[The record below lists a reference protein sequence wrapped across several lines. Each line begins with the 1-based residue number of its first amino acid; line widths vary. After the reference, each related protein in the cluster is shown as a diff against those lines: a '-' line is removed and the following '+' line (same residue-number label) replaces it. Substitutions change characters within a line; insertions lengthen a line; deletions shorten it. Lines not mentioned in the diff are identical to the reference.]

1 MRAADLSLHPRKK
14 VVPALVTADNKSNIP
29 SDKAGKRCKRA
40 APTRLSLLS
49 GGVQLRLK
57 QGATD
62 VKGRDVMK
70 FKAPALALVALI
82 LTVDLLRQTSFVR
95 AANVDG
101 PSDSARIARFETLL
115 ESLRQDLKIPAY
127 SAAIVKDQKVIWA
140 KGFGY
145 ADVEK
150 KIPATEHTPYHLASL
165 TKTFASTILMQL
177 VQDGKVKLD
186 DPVSKY
192 GILLESDGVIRVRH
206 LLSHTSEG
214 NPGEQYRYNGNRF
227 SELDKVIQRAS
238 GKSFAELLIANILDP
253 LGMNET
259 APNVPRIV
267 STKSPNP
274 EGQAAEADAKAAV
287 MDIVAGYNSGNVD
300 QIERR
305 LAPQQNRFQGEGGFL
320 TSFIDASELRGAF
333 QAGFKLKFE
342 IHNLEAAVYGDS
354 AVTTFYMGGTIT
366 PPNGPQRTEGPWRSS
381 YFWNKQDGAWK
392 LVHAH
397 QSALGSG
404 IITEKHQQRF
414 DTVVKTLAQ
423 PYALDREFNITKIS
437 YPQGF
442 STAAGLI
449 STVLDMAK
457 YDIAIDQNKFL
468 TKETQQLAF
477 TPAVST
483 KGEALPY
490 GLGWFTQN
498 YKGTKMLWHYGYWT
512 GNSSFILKVPEQNIT
527 FIIMANSDNLSR
539 PTDLG
544 SGNALSSTVGMAFLN
559 TFIFPKKFGESMP
572 EITWN
577 APVTEVKKQLNVVA
591 AKPYA
596 DLYRTDLVTKFRI
609 YQSVGRTTDAAQL
622 MKMYGE
628 IYSKPMPD
636 DLVKLPVIAEIVQVL
651 NNEDKSVAFSLAS
664 SQDVRIFAIGEGQA
678 GEMFDYGWIED
689 VDKGSRVWEMQ
700 EAKTAHAGGAPK
712 NRKVDVQITLPPG
725 SYKLRYKSDDSH
737 AFDHWNSLPPDI
749 NFWGIAIYKK

>member
-1 MRAADLSLHPRKK
+1 MEIQRE
-14 VVPALVTADNKSNIP
+14 I
-29 SDKAGKRCKRA
+29 
-40 APTRLSLLS
+40 
-49 GGVQLRLK
+49 
-57 QGATD
+57 
-62 VKGRDVMK
+62 VMK
-70 FKAPALALVALI
+70 FKASLLVALI
-82 LTVDLLRQTSFVR
+82 LTVALLGQTLFVPSTV
-95 AANVDG
+95 AHSADYLDG
-101 PSDSARIARFETLL
+101 SSDSARIARLETLL
-115 ESLRQDLKIPAY
+115 ESLRQELKIPAY

-140 KGFGY
+140 RGFGY
-145 ADVEK
+145 ADVEN

-177 VQDGKVKLD
+177 VQEGKIKLD

-192 GILLESDGVIRVRH
+192 GITLESHGVITVRH

-227 SELDKVIQRAS
+227 AELDKVVERAT
-238 GKSFAELLIANILDP
+238 GKSFAELLITNILDP

-259 APNVPRIV
+259 APNVPRMV
-267 STKSPNP
+267 STKSPTTAG
-274 EGQAAEADAKAAV
+274 EAVRAAEPEVKAAV
-287 MDIVAGYNSGNVD
+287 MDIIAGFNTGNVE

-320 TSFIDASELRGAF
+320 ISFIDATELRTAF
-333 QAGFKLKFE
+333 RAGFKVKME
-342 IHNLEAAVYGDS
+342 VQNLEVAVYGDS
-354 AVTTFYMGGTIT
+354 AIATFFAGTTIT
-366 PPNGPQRTEGPWRSS
+366 PPNGPQRTEGPWRTS
-381 YFWNKQDGAWK
+381 YVWNKQGGAWK

-397 QSALGSG
+397 QSPLGRG
-404 IITEKHQQRF
+404 LITEKHQQRF

-423 PYALDREFNITKIS
+423 PYALDREFKTTKIS

-442 STAAGLI
+442 GTAAGLI

-477 TPAVST
+477 TPTVST
-483 KGEALPY
+483 KGGPLPY

-498 YKGTKMLWHYGYWT
+498 YKGTKLLWHYGYWT

-544 SGNALSSTVGMAFLN
+544 SGDALSSAVSMAFLK
-559 TFIFPKKFGESMP
+559 TFIFPEKFGESIP
-572 EITWN
+572 EISWN
-577 APVTEVKKQLNVVA
+577 APITELKNQLNVIA

-596 DLYRTDLVTKFRI
+596 DLYPKDLVTKFRI
-609 YQSVGRTTDAAQL
+609 YQSVGRAADAAQL
-622 MKMYGE
+622 MKTYGE
-628 IYSKPMPD
+628 LFSKPMPE
-636 DLVKLPVIAEIVQVL
+636 DLVKLPVIAQIVQVL
-651 NNEDKSVAFSLAS
+651 DNEDKSVAFSLEA

-700 EAKTAHAGGAPK
+700 EPKTAHAGGAAK
-712 NRKVDVQITLPPG
+712 NRKVDVQITLPAG
-725 SYKLRYKSDDSH
+725 NYKLRYKSDDSH

>member
-1 MRAADLSLHPRKK
+1 
-14 VVPALVTADNKSNIP
+14 
-29 SDKAGKRCKRA
+29 
-40 APTRLSLLS
+40 
-49 GGVQLRLK
+49 
-57 QGATD
+57 
-62 VKGRDVMK
+62 MK
-70 FKAPALALVALI
+70 FKAPGLVALI
-82 LTVDLLRQTSFVR
+82 LTVTLLGQTLFGFDR
-95 AANVDG
+95 ATATVAHIADHMDRS
-101 PSDSARIARFETLL
+101 SDSARIAGLETLL
-115 ESLRQDLKIPAY
+115 ESLRQELKIPAY

-145 ADVEK
+145 ADVEN

-177 VQDGKVKLD
+177 VQEGKIKLD

-192 GILLESDGVIRVRH
+192 GITLESDGVIRVRH

-227 SELDKVIQRAS
+227 AELDKVVERAT
-238 GKSFAELLIANILDP
+238 GKSFGELLIANILDP

-267 STKSPNP
+267 STKSPTTA
-274 EGQAAEADAKAAV
+274 GQAAEAEVKAAV
-287 MDIVAGYNSGNVD
+287 MDIIAGYNAGNVE

-320 TSFIDASELRGAF
+320 TSFIDAAELRAAL

-342 IHNLEAAVYGDS
+342 VNNLEAAVYGDS
-354 AVTTFYMGGTIT
+354 AIATFFVGGTIT
-366 PPNGPQRTEGPWRSS
+366 PPNGPPRTEGPWRTS
-381 YFWNKQDGAWK
+381 YVWNKQDGAWK

-397 QSALGSG
+397 QSALGRA

-423 PYALDREFNITKIS
+423 PYALDREFKITKIS

-477 TPAVST
+477 TPTVST
-483 KGEALPY
+483 KGEPLPY

-498 YKGTKMLWHYGYWT
+498 YKGTKLIWHYGYWT
-512 GNSSFILKVPEQNIT
+512 GNSSFILKVAEQNIT

-544 SGNALSSTVGMAFLN
+544 SGDALSSPVGMAFLK
-559 TFIFPKKFGESMP
+559 TFIFPEKFGESIP
-572 EITWN
+572 EISWN
-577 APVTEVKKQLNVVA
+577 APVTELKNQLNVIA

-609 YQSVGRTTDAAQL
+609 YQSVGRATEAAQL

-628 IYSKPMPD
+628 LYSKPMPD
-636 DLVKLPVIAEIVQVL
+636 DLVKLPVIAQIVQVL
-651 NNEDKSVAFSLAS
+651 DNEDKSVAFSLTG

-678 GEMFDYGWIED
+678 GEMFDYGWIEN

-700 EAKTAHAGGAPK
+700 EPKTAHAGGAGK
-712 NRKVDVQITLPPG
+712 NRKVDVVITLPAG
-725 SYKLRYKSDDSH
+725 NYKLHYKSDDSH

-749 NFWGIAIYKK
+749 NFWGIAVYKK